1 MRLYIISFVFLI
13 FIIATTSFAQIRNT
27 HVKEDDIIT
36 VKTALGIATLLQL
49 PETIQ
54 SAIIGD
60 LSGFKIEYLDKAVT
74 IKPLRFGAKTNL
86 YLVTGSRRFNLR
98 LVTGTQEQADY
109 IVHLKKQE
117 KPKPETKWRNYSKSV
132 AQKNLKLSVVR
143 IGQAP
148 SGFILIYAILTS
160 TQSQRMTIKPE
171 SVWIKQSGN
180 SKVINSLFMSD
191 SKVEKDKALR
201 IGLSLAKS
209 DLAAGKPITIE
220 INAEHSISVQI
231 LEAELWK

>member
-1 MRLYIISFVFLI
+1 MRLYIISFVFSI
-13 FIIATTSFAQIRNT
+13 FITTTASIAQIRKT
-27 HVKEDDIIT
+27 HAKEDDILT

-49 PETIQ
+49 PESIQ

-60 LSGFKIEYLDKAVT
+60 LSGFKIEYLEKAVT

-86 YLVTGSRRFNLR
+86 YLVTGSRRYNLR
-98 LVTGTQEQADY
+98 LVTGTQELADY
-109 IVHLKKQE
+109 IVYLKKPE
-117 KPKPETKWRNYSKSV
+117 TPKPETKWRNFSKS
-132 AQKNLKLSVVR
+132 ATQKNLKLSVVR
-143 IGQAP
+143 IGQTP
-148 SGFILIYAILTS
+148 SGFILMDAILTS
-160 TQSQRMTIKPE
+160 TQVQRITVRPE
-171 SVWIKQSGN
+171 SIWIKQAGN

-220 INAEHSISVQI
+220 VNSEQSISLQI